1 MGDEGLLEDYALTMW
16 RPVSRA
22 QPRLVLLAALF
33 TALISA
39 AVCVGAILAPAPGAA
54 IPLVV
59 AICIGCPMF
68 AGWEVPNAL
77 AALRSDRAGKALP
90 SSAAASPSC
99 PRPSTRS
106 ASDPALRP
114 DPSASAARSPIT

>member
-1 MGDEGLLEDYALTMW
+1 MHDEGLLEDHGLTVW
-16 RPVSRA
+16 RPARPS
-22 QPRLVLLAALF
+22 QPRLVVLAALL

-39 AVCVGAILAPAPGAA
+39 GVCVAAILAPAPAIA

-77 AALRSDRAGKALP
+77 AALRAKRAHKAL
-90 SSAAASPSC
+90 A
-99 PRPSTRS
+99 RLRRS
-106 ASDPALRP
+106 LDRLPETEHPLGF
-114 DPSASAARSPIT
+114 

>member
-1 MGDEGLLEDYALTMW
+1 MRDEATFDDYAYAVRSPTMSA
-16 RPVSRA
+16 RPV
-22 QPRLVLLAALF
+22 LVLLVAAV

-39 AVCVGAILAPAPGAA
+39 ATCTGAILAPAPAAA

-77 AALRSDRAGKALP
+77 TALRSERASQALARLRRTLDALP
-90 SSAAASPSC
+90 ETEHP
-99 PRPSTRS
+99 
-106 ASDPALRP
+106 LGL
-114 DPSASAARSPIT
+114 

>member
-1 MGDEGLLEDYALTMW
+1 MW

-22 QPRLVLLAALF
+22 QPRLVLFAAIF

-39 AVCVGAILAPAPGAA
+39 AVCVGAILAPAPGPA

-59 AICIGCPMF
+59 AICIGCPVF

-77 AALRSDRAGKALP
+77 AALRSDRAGKALRKLRRSLAELP
-90 SSAAASPSC
+90 ETEQRARLLN
-99 PRPSTRS
+99 PRSGPT
-106 ASDPALRP
+106 L
-114 DPSASAARSPIT
+114 SASAARSSVT

>member
-1 MGDEGLLEDYALTMW
+1 MTLSPPAKP
-16 RPVSRA
+16 R
-22 QPRLVLLAALF
+22 QPRLVLLAALL

-39 AVCVGAILAPAPGAA
+39 GVCVAAILAPAPAAA

-77 AALRSDRAGKALP
+77 AALRANRAGKAL
-90 SSAAASPSC
+90 AKL
-99 PRPSTRS
+99 RRS
-106 ASDPALRP
+106 LDRLPETEHPLGF
-114 DPSASAARSPIT
+114 

>member
-1 MGDEGLLEDYALTMW
+1 MHDEGLLDDHALTVW
-16 RPVSRA
+16 PPTKPR
-22 QPRLVLLAALF
+22 QPRLVLLAALL

-39 AVCVGAILAPAPGAA
+39 GVCVAAILAPAPIAA

-77 AALRSDRAGKALP
+77 AALRANRARAALAKLRRSLDRLP
-90 SSAAASPSC
+90 ETEHP
-99 PRPSTRS
+99 
-106 ASDPALRP
+106 LGF
-114 DPSASAARSPIT
+114 

>member
-68 AGWEVPNAL
+68 AGWEVPNAI
-77 AALRSDRAGKALP
+77 AALRSDRAGKAL
-90 SSAAASPSC
+90 
-99 PRPSTRS
+99 RKLRRS
-106 ASDPALRP
+106 LAELPETEHPLGF
-114 DPSASAARSPIT
+114 

>member
-1 MGDEGLLEDYALTMW
+1 MHDEGLLDDHALMW
-16 RPVSRA
+16 HPAWPR
-22 QPRLVLLAALF
+22 QPRLVLLAALL

-39 AVCVGAILAPAPGAA
+39 GVCVAAILAPAPAVA

-77 AALRSDRAGKALP
+77 AAIRANRAGKAL
-90 SSAAASPSC
+90 A
-99 PRPSTRS
+99 RLRRS
-106 ASDPALRP
+106 LDRLPETEHPLGF
-114 DPSASAARSPIT
+114 

>member
-1 MGDEGLLEDYALTMW
+1 MYDEGLLDDHALTMRPPVRPW
-16 RPVSRA
+16 R
-22 QPRLVLLAALF
+22 PRLVLLAAIV

-39 AVCVGAILAPAPGAA
+39 GVCVAAILAPAPAVA

-77 AALRSDRAGKALP
+77 AALRANRAGKAL
-90 SSAAASPSC
+90 AKL
-99 PRPSTRS
+99 RRS
-106 ASDPALRP
+106 LDRLPETEHPLGF
-114 DPSASAARSPIT
+114 